1 MEIKVEK
8 WIVDG
13 NVSYKI
19 VSIDKCCDKLVNSR
33 ITSINTAYDRYQC
46 YDYGNDNIYSVKLID
61 DENEYDSEDGG
72 YYNETSYEEIQY
84 CPWCGSRIEI
94 EIINT
99 INKTE
104 EYKSLQKERDL
115 LWDKCRKTDSKK
127 KGQDLQE
134 QVRLLDIQIN
144 NMLISD
150 DFTKEEE

>member
-1 MEIKVEK
+1 MKIKVEK
-8 WIVDG
+8 WITDD
-13 NVSYKI
+13 NKSYKI
-19 VSIDKCCDKLVNSR
+19 LSIEKCCDKLINSR

-61 DENEYDSEDGG
+61 NENEYDSEDGG

-104 EYKSLQKERDL
+104 EYLALRKERDS
-115 LWDKCRKTDSKK
+115 LWDKCRKTDSKNK
-127 KGQDLQE
+127 ECKLKE
-134 QVRLLDIQIN
+134 QVRALDIQIN
-144 NMLISD
+144 NLLTSD
-150 DFTKEEE
+150 DFTREDV